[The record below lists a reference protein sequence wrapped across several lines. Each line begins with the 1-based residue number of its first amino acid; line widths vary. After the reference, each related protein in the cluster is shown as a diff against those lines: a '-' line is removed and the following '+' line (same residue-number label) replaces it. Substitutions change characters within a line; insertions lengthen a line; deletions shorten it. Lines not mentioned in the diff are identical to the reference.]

1 MIEIGPGQSVGV
13 TGTGN
18 KEVEIEA
25 AERRKEWITLAA
37 AALTGL
43 LAANHG
49 IGVVALSRELADAMQ
64 AEADKRRATCEPPT
78 CGKCGC
84 YTYEQRALCPMCEKA
99 EADKRE
105 GRA

>member
-1 MIEIGPGQSVGV
+1 MTEIGPGQSIGV

-25 AERRKEWITLAA
+25 ADRQRRWDMFAA

-64 AEADKRRATCEPPT
+64 AEADKR
-78 CGKCGC
+78 
-84 YTYEQRALCPMCEKA
+84 
-99 EADKRE
+99 E
-105 GRA
+105 GRG